1 MGLGTQLFQLAH
13 IAHYATLWLLLILSV
28 LSIAFI
34 LERTLFY
41 KKIQKHQKKFDEAIT
56 QALETQNLEK
66 LNQFASKNESYESD
80 MYQLAQKFIQN
91 QDPSKLDHYFDTYKS
106 SIRSSLDRFLNPLA
120 SIGSNA
126 PFIGLLGTVFGV
138 MEAFRSLAMSQG
150 EPAAVMA
157 GISQALIAT
166 AIGLFVAIPAT
177 FAYNIFQKK
186 LRRTINNLNVLKDIS
201 LSLGKTKSGD
211 LN

>member
-1 MGLGTQLFQLAH
+1 MSLGTSLFELAH
-13 IAHYATLWLLLILSV
+13 LAHYATLWLLMALSI

-41 KKIQKHQKKFDEAIT
+41 KKTHKHQKQFESAI
-56 QALETQNLEK
+56 QSAIQTQNLDE
-66 LNQFASKNESYESD
+66 LSRFASQNQSYES
-80 MYQLAQKFIQN
+80 YIYLLAQKFINN
-91 QDPSKLDHYFDTYKS
+91 QDPKKLDHYFETYKS
-106 SIRSSLDRFLNPLA
+106 SIRSSLDRFLSPLA

-138 MEAFRSLAMSQG
+138 MEAFRSLALSQG

-186 LRRTINNLNVLKDIS
+186 LRKTLNNLNLLKDIS
-201 LSLGKTKSGD
+201 LSLSQKSPKEF
-211 LN
+211 